1 MSVATKTRPIKLTFR
16 PGTPSRVITD
26 ARRRYSRYLLEKDAG
41 MVNYFETDLAKK
53 IAATMTP
60 GLWLKHSREAHG
72 WSQAFLG
79 EKLGGVKAS
88 RISDWENNQRPISK
102 TAAKK
107 FSTLF
112 HLSAEHF
119 L

>member
-16 PGTPSRVITD
+16 PGTPSRVLTD
-26 ARRRYSRYLLEKDAG
+26 ARRRYSRYLLERETQSVD
-41 MVNYFETDLAKK
+41 YFQTDIAKK
-53 IAATMTP
+53 IEATMTP
-60 GLWLKHSREAHG
+60 GLWLKHCREAHG
-72 WSQAFLG
+72 WSQALLG

-88 RISDWENNQRPISK
+88 RISDWENDQRPISK